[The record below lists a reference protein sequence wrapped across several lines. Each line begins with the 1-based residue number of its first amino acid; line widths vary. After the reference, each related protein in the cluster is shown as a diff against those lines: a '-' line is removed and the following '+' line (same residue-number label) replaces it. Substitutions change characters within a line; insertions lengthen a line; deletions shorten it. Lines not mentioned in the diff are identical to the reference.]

1 MIVEHLKR
9 EFVINDITLPDPD
22 MTMSIDQVRKFYS
35 TQYPEITTA
44 TYESEIKDGTAKYTF
59 KQSVGKFG

>member
-1 MIVEHLKR
+1 MIVESLKR

-22 MTMSIDQVRKFYS
+22 STMSIDQVRKFYAN
-35 TQYPEITTA
+35 QYPEITTA
-44 TYESEIKDGTAKYTF
+44 TYETQINNGTAKYTF